1 MAGGLP
7 WSPELIS
14 HMMRLCGKE
23 GSALHSSLPDDR
35 LTSKSAPCDPPHML
49 ALGPGSCEVRERG
62 EGPRGRPRVPL
73 WIGACPWPWT
83 PGLEVAGS
91 RGHLRS
97 ALHIPGQGRT
107 LLTALPVS
115 LPLTQFPHL

>member
-7 WSPELIS
+7 RSPELIS
-14 HMMRLCGKE
+14 HMMRLCRRE

-35 LTSKSAPCDPPHML
+35 LTSKSAPCDPSHML
-49 ALGPGSCEVRERG
+49 ALGPGGCEVRERG
-62 EGPRGRPRVPL
+62 EGPRGRPRVPCRL
-73 WIGACPWPWT
+73 GPALGPWM

-91 RGHLRS
+91 GDHLGS
-97 ALHIPGQGRT
+97 ALHIPGQGQT